1 MPFGENSTQ
10 LLHTASG
17 ALVGLVVL
25 VASAAY
31 FLGIGLD
38 QPEQFL
44 RRSPLGASSQR
55 PTARFLTR
63 T

>member
-1 MPFGENSTQ
+1 MPCGENSTQ

-25 VASAAY
+25 VASAGY

-44 RRSPLGASSQR
+44 DVRHWEQAVNDCLHA
-55 PTARFLTR
+55 F
-63 T
+63 

>member
-44 RRSPLGASSQR
+44 DVRHWAQ
-55 PTARFLTR
+55 AVND
-63 T
+63 